1 MGQGAVRARVGGLSI
16 GALER
21 PARIRDR
28 SHRVAPARSPT
39 GRGTPRTSPAA
50 HPAAGPR
57 IGRNGRAPR
66 RTGRGGPASH
76 VDARDGTWRPPR
88 EHACWRRP
96 EEKARPRHAGR
107 GEMPPRHR
115 EMTRA
120 IGVPPRCPGSV
131 QVPAR
136 ADPPVAPSRVR
147 RLQQRPGDPTT
158 PRVTAP
164 PQRGATRSA
173 TQRSGGI
180 ATPTQGSRHA
190 AQRPPSLGRGTGA
203 GVGPARITAW
213 PRCQLQLGI
222 AYRPVVRGARRD
234 ALEGGETGPLARR
247 IAPQPQTA
255 HLACRRSMRSGL
267 QTSNGGERNM
277 PAVGVGSTKRQLSG
291 YR

>member
-1 MGQGAVRARVGGLSI
+1 ML
-16 GALER
+16 
-21 PARIRDR
+21 
-28 SHRVAPARSPT
+28 APARRKGPT
-39 GRGTPRTSPAA
+39 PARGPRGDAPAA
-50 HPAAGPR
+50 PGD
-57 IGRNGRAPR
+57 
-66 RTGRGGPASH
+66 
-76 VDARDGTWRPPR
+76 DARDRRATPMPR
-88 EHACWRRP
+88 LGSGAG
-96 EEKARPRHAGR
+96 ASGSAGR
-107 GEMPPRHR
+107 TKPCA
-115 EMTRA
+115 T
-120 IGVPPRCPGSV
+120 
-131 QVPAR
+131 
-136 ADPPVAPSRVR
+136 
-147 RLQQRPGDPTT
+147 PTT
-158 PRVTAP
+158 TAWRSHHPPVTAP

-277 PAVGVGSTKRQLSG
+277 PAVGVGSTRRQLSG